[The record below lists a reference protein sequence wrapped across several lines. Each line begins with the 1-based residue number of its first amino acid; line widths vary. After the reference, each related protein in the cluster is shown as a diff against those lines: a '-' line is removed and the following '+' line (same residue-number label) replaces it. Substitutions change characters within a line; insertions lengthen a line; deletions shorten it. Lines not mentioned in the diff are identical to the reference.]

1 MTASVLIADDH
12 ASWRDSLR
20 SILKTQPEIWDI
32 IGEASDGQEAVEQ
45 ATEMQP
51 DIILLDVGMPH
62 VDGIQAARIIRQ
74 SSPKSRIVFVT
85 QEGDVDVRN
94 AAMEVGAVGYVLKTH
109 AGKDL
114 LDVITATLCR

>member
-1 MTASVLIADDH
+1 
-12 ASWRDSLR
+12 
-20 SILKTQPEIWDI
+20 
-32 IGEASDGQEAVEQ
+32 
-45 ATEMQP
+45 MQP

-114 LDVITATLCR
+114 LDVITATLCRLGNSAPSRRSAMSCSIVKETPHA